1 VLSWVVYSDRDG
13 WQQVIDLAKRFR
25 TKAIVRFS
33 MVLPGHQKQ
42 FGVKEFQEQIHGLA
56 KQVLNIAHYAYENY
70 VTFFFYR
77 PLLLC
82 MFNQEQINFL
92 RSISPFL
99 FYSRCPLCIKGDY
112 DSDLRLTVNPDL
124 SCYPCPVLL
133 FKGLKITPEITREA
147 ISQDFKAKMKQ
158 LSTQPLMDACST
170 CQYFINYKRHLED
183 KTQNIG
189 NELLCHGGCF
199 QYRA

>member
-1 VLSWVVYSDRDG
+1 
-13 WQQVIDLAKRFR
+13 
-25 TKAIVRFS
+25 
-33 MVLPGHQKQ
+33 
-42 FGVKEFQEQIHGLA
+42 
-56 KQVLNIAHYAYENY
+56 
-70 VTFFFYR
+70 
-77 PLLLC
+77 

-133 FKGLKITPEITREA
+133 FKGIKITPEATRES
-147 ISQDFKAKMKQ
+147 ISEFFKPLIQ
-158 LSTQPLMDACST
+158 QVSTQPLMDSCQP
-170 CQYFINYKRHLED
+170 CQYFINYKKNLED
-183 KTQNIG
+183 KLQDLADRTVCQ
-189 NELLCHGGCF
+189 GGCF